1 MNTTNDAVRLKR
13 HILIKVVKAF
23 LEGALTSG
31 IDRIPFEMRPKGFD
45 NPSRCCIYRDRA
57 IIKLRIMAALGFGV
71 EDEADE
77 ALPPSHYAKLALER
91 TEPSKRVLTVLDIG
105 CSGCVRCQYLV
116 TNACRSCIAR
126 PCSLNCPKRAIS
138 VKGGNAVI
146 DQEKCVNCGK
156 CMEVCPYHAIIRM
169 PIPCEEA
176 CAFGA
181 IRRSEDGKQYIDF
194 DKCTSCGR
202 CMVACP
208 FGAVAEKSQVIDVL
222 KAIKSGKKVIAM
234 AAPSIVGQF
243 PASLGQIAAGIV
255 KLGFER
261 MEEVALG
268 AEETTKNETVEFV
281 ERLKRGD
288 HIMTTSCCPAFVE
301 AVKRHV
307 SELEKF
313 VSHTLSPMKYT
324 SIAVKK
330 ESPAAITVFIGPCV
344 AKRVEAQSDPNTD
357 YVLTFE
363 ELGALFVAAGIEPAN
378 LEGMQLRRDADPYA
392 RGFATSCGVSAAILN
407 ERKKSEGE
415 ASGLPEIKSNFIN
428 GLDLKALR
436 QLKLYASGKIPGN
449 FLEVMA
455 CQGGCV
461 GGPSAL
467 GQAKI
472 AAKAVADLVNKG
484 KNGS

>member
-1 MNTTNDAVRLKR
+1 MNATNDAVRLKR
-13 HILIKVVKAF
+13 HILIKVIKAF
-23 LEGALTSG
+23 MAGDLEGAL
-31 IDRIPFEMRPKGFD
+31 DRLPFEMRPKGFD

-57 IIKLRIMAALGFGV
+57 IIKLRILSALGFGA
-71 EDEADE
+71 EDELDE
-77 ALPPSHYAKLALER
+77 SLPPSHYAKLALKRE
-91 TEPSKRVLTVLDIG
+91 EPAKRVLTVLDIA

-116 TNACRSCIAR
+116 TNACRGCIAR

-169 PIPCEEA
+169 PIPCEES

-181 IRRSEDGKQYIDF
+181 IRRSEDGKQFIDF
-194 DKCTSCGR
+194 DKCTSCGK

-208 FGAVAEKSQVIDVL
+208 FGAVAEKSQAIDVL
-222 KAIKSGKKVIAM
+222 KLIKSGRKLVAM

-243 PASLGQIAAGIV
+243 PATLEQIAAGIV

-268 AEETTKNETVEFV
+268 AEETAKNETVEFV

-301 AVKRHV
+301 AVKKHV
-307 SELEKF
+307 PELEKF

-324 SIAVKK
+324 ALAVKK
-330 ESPAAITVFIGPCV
+330 ATPEAVTVFIGPCV
-344 AKRVEAQSDPNTD
+344 AKRVEASDDPNTD

-363 ELGALFVAAGIEPAN
+363 ELGAMFVAAGIEPAN
-378 LEGMQLRRDADPYA
+378 LEPLKLRREADPYA

-407 ERKKSEGE
+407 ERRNAEGGASE
-415 ASGLPEIKSNFIN
+415 LPEIKSCFIN

-436 QLKLYASGKIPGN
+436 QLKLYAQGKIPGN

-472 AAKAVADLVNKG
+472 AAKAVEDLVKKG
-484 KNGS
+484 KGA

>member
-1 MNTTNDAVRLKR
+1 MNATNDAVRLKR
-13 HILIKVVKAF
+13 QILIKIAKACLAGD
-23 LEGALTSG
+23 LESAV
-31 IDRIPFEMRPKGFD
+31 DRIPFEMRPKGFE

-57 IIKLRIMAALGFGV
+57 IIKLRILSALGFGA
-71 EDEADE
+71 EDELDE

-91 TEPSKRVLTVLDIG
+91 ERPERRPLTVLDIA

-116 TNACRSCIAR
+116 TNACRGCIAR

-146 DQEKCVNCGK
+146 DQGKCVNCGK

-169 PIPCEEA
+169 PIPCEES

-181 IRRSEDGKQYIDF
+181 IGRSEDGKQFIDF
-194 DKCTSCGR
+194 DKCASCGK

-208 FGAVAEKSQVIDVL
+208 FGAVAERSQAIDVIR
-222 KAIKSGKKVIAM
+222 KIKSGAKVVAL

-243 PASLGQIAAGIV
+243 PATLERIAAGV
-255 KLGFER
+255 AKLGFAR

-268 AEETTKNETVEFV
+268 AEETAKNETVEFE
-281 ERLKRGD
+281 ERMKRGD
-288 HIMTTSCCPAFVE
+288 RLMTTSCCPAFVE
-301 AVKRHV
+301 AAKRHV
-307 SELEKF
+307 PELLPF

-324 SIAVKK
+324 SLAVKRS
-330 ESPAAITVFIGPCV
+330 EPEAVTVFIGPCV
-344 AKRVEAQSDPNTD
+344 AKRVEAFDDPNTD

-378 LEGMQLRRDADPYA
+378 LEPLKPTREADPYA

-407 ERKKSEGE
+407 ERKNAEGGASE
-415 ASGLPEIKSNFIN
+415 LPEIKSCFIN

-436 QLKLYASGKIPGN
+436 QLKLYAQGKLPGN

-461 GGPSAL
+461 GGPAAL
-467 GQAKI
+467 GIAKI
-472 AAKAVADLVNKG
+472 AAKAVEDLVKKG
-484 KNGS
+484 KTS